1 MANSKIW
8 PDADTHFNGQGRNDM
23 RVTYLLSPSTGKII
37 EPAISTGGSSSFHVI
52 AAASNNATSI
62 KATAGVVYGYE
73 IFNASAAIR
82 YVKLYNKATA
92 PAPAT
97 DNALLRR
104 VIGIPAGGRVNA
116 TMPNGLAFSAGIG
129 IAAVTGISDTD
140 NTSVAANDLSIDID
154 YL

>member
-8 PDADTHFNGQGRNDM
+8 ADPDTHFNGQGRNDM
-23 RVTYLLSPSTGKII
+23 RVVYLLSPSTGKII
-37 EPAISTGGSSSFHVI
+37 EPAISTGGNIGFHLI
-52 AAASNNATSI
+52 TAASNNATSI
-62 KATAGVVYGYE
+62 KGTPGTVYGYE

-116 TMPNGLAFSAGIG
+116 TLSGLAFSAGIG

-140 NTSVAANDLSIDID
+140 NTSVAASDLSIDIE